1 LLEFALYGI
10 IFLLLGFQL
19 PGILGG
25 ALRQTAREA
34 GTVGA
39 WRLLGQATAV
49 FVALLAL
56 RFAWTFATLRLEV
69 ALRRWRA
76 KPRPMP
82 PLRAVAA
89 ETVAGVRGAVTL
101 AGVLSLPEALPN
113 GSPFPVRDTVV
124 FLAAAVILLSLIVG
138 SLGLRPLL
146 RGLGAGGTP
155 PHAREEREARARAAE
170 AALLEVE
177 QEAARIL
184 GPLEAELR
192 AEIADRLVGLY
203 RRRLGA
209 HDDDAP
215 GDERTHAL
223 ERRLRLAALR
233 AERAELYRLRAADQ
247 VNDATLRRLVREVD
261 LVEAALTESPS

>member
-1 LLEFALYGI
+1 
-10 IFLLLGFQL
+10 
-19 PGILGG
+19 
-25 ALRQTAREA
+25 
-34 GTVGA
+34 V
-39 WRLLGQATAV
+39 
-49 FVALLAL
+49 
-56 RFAWTFATLRLEV
+56 
-69 ALRRWRA
+69 
-76 KPRPMP
+76 RP
-82 PLRAVAA
+82 
-89 ETVAGVRGAVTL
+89 
-101 AGVLSLPEALPN
+101 
-113 GSPFPVRDTVV
+113 
-124 FLAAAVILLSLIVG
+124 
-138 SLGLRPLL
+138 
-146 RGLGAGGTP
+146 
-155 PHAREEREARARAAE
+155 ARAAE

-184 GPLEAELR
+184 GPLEAGLR

-233 AERAELYRLRAADQ
+233 AERVELYRLRAADQ